1 MKKLYLLKALVD
13 LFWFFSVIAIIA
25 LLIFIPFFLFNDESL
40 DIPIK
45 IGGEKIVLIDLS
57 TKLMFLGYVISYS
70 FFVYGVFLFRKVL
83 NHFSKREIFHEAVIS
98 LLNKIGVFFLT
109 ASLIDVVLGFVMQ
122 LYPNRE
128 AELRII
134 SGFESFLFT
143 ASLGLFFMV
152 LSEVFSMGKNIK
164 EENELT
170 I

>member
-1 MKKLYLLKALVD
+1 M
-13 LFWFFSVIAIIA
+13 
-25 LLIFIPFFLFNDESL
+25 LIFIPFFLFDDEIL

-45 IGGEKIVLIDLS
+45 ISGEKIALVDLS
-57 TKLMFLGYVISYS
+57 TKLMLLGYVISYS

-83 NHFSKREIFHEAVIS
+83 NHFSKREIFHDAVIS

-109 ASLIDVVLGFVMQ
+109 ASIIAVVLGFFMQ
-122 LYPNRE
+122 MYLKGE
-128 AELRII
+128 AELGIG
-134 SGFESFLFT
+134 SGFDSFLFS

-152 LSEVFSMGKNIK
+152 LSEVFSMGKNMK